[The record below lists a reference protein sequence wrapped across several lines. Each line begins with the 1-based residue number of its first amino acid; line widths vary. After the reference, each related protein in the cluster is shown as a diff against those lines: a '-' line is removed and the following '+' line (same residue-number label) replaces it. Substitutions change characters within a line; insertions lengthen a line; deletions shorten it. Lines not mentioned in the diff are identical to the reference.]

1 MNPTLTPFC
10 FFKYVQQ
17 NAQDESVPLSLLAKV
32 ESAKHEERDLSG
44 FLLSCKDFRVIS
56 LFFLHPESLGTI
68 NSLFKHLLFPPKIGY
83 PLTQPPLYVSRP
95 SHSSQC

>member
-1 MNPTLTPFC
+1 LT
-10 FFKYVQQ
+10 
-17 NAQDESVPLSLLAKV
+17 KV

-83 PLTQPPLYVSRP
+83 PPTQPPITVRDITMSRP
-95 SHSSQC
+95 CHSSQG